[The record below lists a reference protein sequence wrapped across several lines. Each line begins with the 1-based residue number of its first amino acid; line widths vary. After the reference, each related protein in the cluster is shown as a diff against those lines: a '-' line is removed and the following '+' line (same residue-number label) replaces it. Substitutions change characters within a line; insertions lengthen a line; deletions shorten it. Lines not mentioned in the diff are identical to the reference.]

1 MNGDFGLVS
10 SADVRTGYIS
20 GATFKNKQV
29 TYSVVNGRAM
39 FEGCICLGTVEQME
53 QNVAR
58 VRAGDQAG
66 LERGVA
72 ITGEQYRWPNAVMI
86 YDIDGGLPNQARVT
100 DAIAHWVANT
110 NIGFVLRTA
119 ANAAQYPNWVRFI
132 PSDGCWSEVGMR
144 GGMQQLGLAGGC
156 STGNAI
162 HEIGHALGLW
172 HEQSREDRNTFVTIN
187 YANIE
192 AGREHNFNQQISDG
206 DDVGGYDYG
215 SIMHY
220 GRTAFSKNGLDTI
233 VPTQAG
239 AAIGQRSGLSA
250 GDIAA
255 IHAIY
260 RTWHYNRRVFQTFAS
275 NDTQNAWGLIEGLG
289 WRRVKEGAADGVT
302 NVFDALCEACAH
314 NQRVSV
320 QADGAKVYILYFV

>member
-1 MNGDFGLVS
+1 MSGDFGLLS
-10 SADVRTGYIS
+10 SPDVRTGYIS
-20 GATFKNKQV
+20 GTTFQNKPV

-58 VRAGDQAG
+58 VRAQDQAG
-66 LERGVA
+66 IERGVA
-72 ITGEQYRWPNAVMI
+72 ITGEQFRWPGAVMI
-86 YDIDGGLPNQARVT
+86 YDIDGGLPDQARVT

-110 NIGFVLRTA
+110 NIRFVLRTA
-119 ANAAQYPNWVRFI
+119 GNAAQYPHWVRFI
-132 PSDGCWSEVGMR
+132 PADGCWSEVGMR
-144 GGMQQLGLAGGC
+144 GGMQQLGLAAGC

-172 HEQSREDRNTFVTIN
+172 HEQSREDRGTFVTIN
-187 YANIE
+187 WANIE
-192 AGREHNFNQQISDG
+192 AGREHNFNQHITDG
-206 DDVGGYDYG
+206 DDVGAYEYG

-220 GRTAFSKNGLDTI
+220 GRTAFSSNGLDTI

-239 AAIGQRSGLSA
+239 AVIGQRNGLSA

-260 RTWHYNRRVFQTFAS
+260 RTWHYNRRVFQTFTSHHA
-275 NDTQNAWGLIEGLG
+275 QNAWALVEGLG
-289 WRRVKEGAADGVT
+289 WRKVMDGAGDGVT
-302 NVFDALCEACAH
+302 NMFDALCEACAH

-320 QADGAKVYILYFV
+320 EADGAKVYIFYFV